1 MSSAAYYKWLSI
13 TRALPSLGP
22 SHYPSSHSELAFDTN
37 GITEHLWP
45 CVQPLLPKLPKQTLQ
60 PCWPPCCSEHA
71 CQVSSHLAI
80 FALLVP
86 STWNATPQLSC
97 MLALSH
103 QNVSIL
109 TLPHYLPFLFPY
121 PALNLP
127 ITFVPHWIGC
137 NFVSWHV
144 VDAQWICEEWINE
157 KLNSIPH
164 SSQHQQS
171 TATNFRIWSATD
183 NHKITIL
190 LHNKIPIS
198 LPEPWLNAILTFIPL
213 ESHS

>member
-1 MSSAAYYKWLSI
+1 MLHTDLSI
-13 TRALPSLGP
+13 SSTPKARAQRLRSPGCPQLHTTNDSPLQGPCHLSDPSF
-22 SHYPSSHSELAFDTN
+22 HSELAFDTN

-45 CVQPLLPKLPKQTLQ
+45 CVQPLFPKLPKQTLQ

-86 STWNATPQLSC
+86 STWNAIPQLSC

-164 SSQHQQS
+164 FLTASAVYSHQFKDMEC
-171 TATNFRIWSATD
+171 NW
-183 NHKITIL
+183 
-190 LHNKIPIS
+190 
-198 LPEPWLNAILTFIPL
+198 
-213 ESHS
+213 